1 MLDDRMQGDGNLHY
15 DIWSSTL
22 SRSDD
27 NHFGWVSA
35 DVSRLMRTV
44 FDRRMRKLGLTRA
57 QWLALTRLHRRP
69 GASQQELAHMM
80 EIEKA
85 PAGRIID
92 RLQDK
97 GWIER
102 RADAADRRINRI
114 YLTERGERI
123 YAAMSPIAAATVED
137 ALEGLSRQ
145 ERDRLIGLMLRVK
158 ASLTRLAEADIIE
171 DIDVEDDMTEARVL

>member
-1 MLDDRMQGDGNLHY
+1 MSP
-15 DIWSSTL
+15 SS
-22 SRSDD
+22 DEH
-27 NHFGWVSA
+27 HFGWITA

-69 GASQQELAHMM
+69 GASQQELADMM

-85 PAGRIID
+85 PAGRILD

-102 RADAADRRINRI
+102 RADATDRRINRI
-114 YLTERGERI
+114 YLTERGKRI
-123 YAAMSPIAAATVED
+123 HAAMSPIAAATVDD
-137 ALEGLSRQ
+137 ALEDLSRQ
-145 ERDRLIGLMLRVK
+145 EQDRLIGLMMRVK
-158 ASLTRLAEADIIE
+158 ANLTRLAEADVISE
-171 DIDVEDDMTEARVL
+171 DFDVEGDDITEARVL

>member
-1 MLDDRMQGDGNLHY
+1 
-15 DIWSSTL
+15 
-22 SRSDD
+22 
-27 NHFGWVSA
+27 
-35 DVSRLMRTV
+35 
-44 FDRRMRKLGLTRA
+44 
-57 QWLALTRLHRRP
+57 
-69 GASQQELAHMM
+69 MM

-102 RADAADRRINRI
+102 RADASDRRINRI

-137 ALEGLSRQ
+137 ALEDLSRP

-158 ASLTRLAEADIIE
+158 ASLTRLAEADNIE
-171 DIDVEDDMTEARVL
+171 AIAVEDDDMTEARVL